1 MADPTRFSVAKHLAQ
16 LGLRKTLIAVKST
29 DGYAVSRIKKMES
42 TVEFTRLGLFSGERV
57 PVIGRVGIPD
67 PQLGVSWKD
76 TLTFYGKWFDE
87 LGETDAGY
95 HLRKSIS
102 SLSHKRLLEQIERDD
117 QYALVGSYYA
127 VFRTIMEVK
136 RRVPLVL
143 IDDTHLS
150 LASFR
155 VILPTIN
162 DEALE
167 EKLQVVLSTMLKA
180 DTRVQS
186 EPDGLAG
193 IEVDEVSPDDIGA
206 HFPQDNE

>member
-1 MADPTRFSVAKHLAQ
+1 MLPAPFMSRQLYKRGCFNRVWVYYCCGMADPTRFSVAKHLAQ

-117 QYALVGSYYA
+117 QYALVGG
-127 VFRTIMEVK
+127 IMRFSGPSWK
-136 RRVPLVL
+136 
-143 IDDTHLS
+143 LS
-150 LASFR
+150 DASR
-155 VILPTIN
+155 WY
-162 DEALE
+162 
-167 EKLQVVLSTMLKA
+167 
-180 DTRVQS
+180 
-186 EPDGLAG
+186 
-193 IEVDEVSPDDIGA
+193 
-206 HFPQDNE
+206 

>member
-1 MADPTRFSVAKHLAQ
+1 MADPNRFSVVKQLAS
-16 LGLRKTLIAVKST
+16 LGLRKTLIAVQST

-42 TVEFTRLGLFSGERV
+42 TVEFTRLGIFSSEQV

-76 TLTFYGKWFDE
+76 TMTFYGKWFDE

-136 RRVPLVL
+136 RRIPLVL
-143 IDDTHLS
+143 IDNTHLS

-167 EKLQVVLSTMLKA
+167 EKLRVALSTMLKA

-186 EPDGLAG
+186 EPDGVDG
-193 IEVDEVSPDDIGA
+193 IEVDEVSADDIGA
-206 HFPQDNE
+206 HFPQDEG